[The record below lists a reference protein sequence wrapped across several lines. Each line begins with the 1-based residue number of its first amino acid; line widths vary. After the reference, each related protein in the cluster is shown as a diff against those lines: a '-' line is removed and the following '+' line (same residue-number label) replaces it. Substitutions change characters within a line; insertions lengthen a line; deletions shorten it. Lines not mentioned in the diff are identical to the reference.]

1 MRIEKSNIITL
12 GIEDVKK
19 YGLINGTE
27 FAIINSSE
35 EFITFNLL
43 DLRCMYE
50 YKSLRY
56 PFSNTIQCINHT
68 AGKVEMIKFNHEVMK
83 TIFNNHRYLKY
94 FCDNNVNL
102 ITLGIEDGGSNYSL
116 SVYDNNIVISKF
128 NGINSKSTIVDTIV
142 VNQQNLFVITIMK
155 LLYNNNKYSCEFLNL
170 FHQNSVAGTLTFIR
184 KNNIISIFYQN
195 IYKDYAEF
203 KFTEDA
209 IIRFT
214 HAVKDGITSVILWEG
229 KRI

>member
-1 MRIEKSNIITL
+1 MRIEKSNIMIL
-12 GIEDVKK
+12 GTDDIED
-19 YGLINGTE
+19 YGLINGRE
-27 FAIINSSE
+27 FAFTNTSK
-35 EFITFNLL
+35 EFITFDLL

-50 YKSLRY
+50 YNTLSY

-128 NGINSKSTIVDTIV
+128 NGINSKSTIVDVIV
-142 VNQQNLFVITIMK
+142 VNRQSLFVITIMK

-170 FHQNSVAGTLTFIR
+170 FRQNNVAGTLTFIR
-184 KNNIISIFYQN
+184 KNDNVSILFQDKNNDYQ
-195 IYKDYAEF
+195 EF
-203 KFTEDA
+203 KFSEDSLVKFIHA
-209 IIRFT
+209 IESDIRR
-214 HAVKDGITSVILWEG
+214 IIL
-229 KRI
+229 

>member
-1 MRIEKSNIITL
+1 MRIEKSNIMVL
-12 GIEDVKK
+12 GTDDIED
-19 YGLINGTE
+19 YGLINGRE
-27 FAIINSSE
+27 FAFTNTSK

-50 YKSLRY
+50 YNTLSY
-56 PFSNTIQCINHT
+56 PLSNTIQCINHT
-68 AGKVEMIKFNHEVMK
+68 AGKVEMIKFNHEVMR

-128 NGINSKSTIVDTIV
+128 NGINSKSTIIDTIV
-142 VNQQNLFVITIMK
+142 VNRQSLFVITIMK

-170 FHQNSVAGTLTFIR
+170 FRQNSVAGTLTFIR
-184 KNNIISIFYQN
+184 KNNIVSILFQDKNNDYQ
-195 IYKDYAEF
+195 EF
-203 KFTEDA
+203 KFSEDSLVKFIHA
-209 IIRFT
+209 IESDIRR
-214 HAVKDGITSVILWEG
+214 IIL
-229 KRI
+229 